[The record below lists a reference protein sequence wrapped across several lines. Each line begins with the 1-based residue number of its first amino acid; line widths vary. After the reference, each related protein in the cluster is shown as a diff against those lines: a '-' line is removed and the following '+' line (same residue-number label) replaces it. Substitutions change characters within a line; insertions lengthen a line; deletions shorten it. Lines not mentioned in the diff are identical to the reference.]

1 MQHDGLRVLLLV
13 ALVALAGCGGGESTT
28 SPTAEG
34 ATATTPTQ
42 TPTSS
47 PTPTATPTPA
57 DSDGDGLTDAR
68 EESLGT
74 DPNEA
79 DTDGDGLDDQAEVN
93 GPTDPTLADTDG
105 DGLSDSTEVEGATD
119 PTVADTDGD
128 GLNDGREVELG
139 TDPTVA
145 DTDGDGL
152 NDGRE
157 VELGTDPTL
166 ADTDGDGLADPVEV
180 NASTNA
186 TLADTDGDGLDD
198 GRELELGTNA
208 TNADTDGDGL
218 SDGVEVNEPG
228 NITDADPLHMDLFV
242 ELDYMAGQKPDRAAL
257 DLVVERYANA
267 PIQNPDNESGI
278 TLHVVIDEQVPSENV
293 TTADS
298 LLKVGRE
305 NFDNFAKG
313 YYYGV
318 FVVDAQLDGN
328 DTTGFA
334 TETAMAIQ
342 HFDEDDEEA
351 HIFMHELGHAVG
363 LSEDVYR
370 GIDSKEVSYSSY
382 PSAMNYDSD
391 FDVYRYAT
399 GENTTFDDW
408 AYIEANFVQPPTI
421 RLNNTADGRV
431 TVPTPPVRTVSA
443 GRTR

>member
-1 MQHDGLRVLLLV
+1 MRQDGLRILLLV
-13 ALVALAGCGGGESTT
+13 ALVALAGCGGGETA
-28 SPTAEG
+28 SPTAEDVT
-34 ATATTPTQ
+34 ATATTTPAQ
-42 TPTSS
+42 SPTSS

-57 DSDGDGLTDAR
+57 DSDGDGLTDSR

-79 DTDGDGLDDQAEVN
+79 DTDGDGLDDQTEVN

-105 DGLSDSTEVEGATD
+105 DGLSDSTEVEGVTD

-128 GLNDGREVELG
+128 GLDDGREVELG
-139 TDPTVA
+139 TNA
-145 DTDGDGL
+145 
-152 NDGRE
+152 
-157 VELGTDPTL
+157 TL
-166 ADTDGDGLADPVEV
+166 ADTDGDTIPDAVEV
-180 NASTNA
+180 NASTSA

-198 GRELELGTNA
+198 DREAEIGTNA
-208 TNADTDGDGL
+208 TVADTDGDGL

-278 TLHVVIDEQVPSENV
+278 TLHVVVDEQVSSEEQ
-293 TTADS
+293 TTTDS
-298 LLKVGRE
+298 LLGIGRE

-318 FVVDAQLDGN
+318 FVVDARLNGN

-342 HFDEDDEEA
+342 HFDEDEEEA

-363 LSEDVYR
+363 LSADVYR
-370 GIDSKEVSYSSY
+370 GIDSKAVSYSEY

-399 GENTTFDDW
+399 GANTTFDDW
-408 AYIEANFVQPPTI
+408 AYIEANFVQPPTL
-421 RLNNTADGRV
+421 RLNTTADGRV
-431 TVPTPPVRTVSA
+431 TAPAPTVRVVGA